1 MDQNTITPW
10 SMPSGYLKNSIY
22 DNMLIFGVLF
32 LALGSG
38 LAVLLNPELFMVVLL
53 ADLWLLGYHH
63 VLSTFSKLAGTRQDR
78 QDNHFL
84 IYKLPFLVIAG
95 VSALHYGFGAWIIV
109 TIYFFWQ
116 WYHYTRQSYGISAF
130 YRRKSGVK
138 NSSTPVY
145 LDYAALWS
153 IPIWGIVY
161 RCSQG
166 WNTFLFQEFW
176 TPDIAPWISQITGII
191 ACGILGLWL
200 ITKLMDWSKGILA
213 FAPFAFF
220 LSHLLAFYVGYI
232 LIKDL
237 TIGWLVA
244 NIWHNAQYILFVW
257 LFNQMRF
264 SNEKAKVSSPFLHW
278 ISQTNPFRILAYFA
292 FFITASTLVY
302 SSLDSGIKL
311 ISGENTVAIT
321 ALTVVIFQT
330 INFHHY
336 IVDSM
341 IWKAR
346 KKSHQTI
353 LKIKEI

>member
-1 MDQNTITPW
+1 MTQAKSTPW
-10 SMPSGYLKNSIY
+10 TMSSGYLKNSLY
-22 DNMLIFGVLF
+22 DNTLIFGVLL

-38 LAVLLNPELFMVVLL
+38 FAVLLNPELFLVVLF

-63 VLSTFSKLAGTRQDR
+63 VLSTFSKLAGTKQDR

-84 IYKLPFLVIAG
+84 IYKLPLLVIAAVG
-95 VSALHYGFGAWIIV
+95 LLHYSFGGWIIV

-116 WYHYTRQSYGISAF
+116 WYHYARQSYGISAF
-130 YRRKSGVK
+130 YRRKSGAE
-138 NSSTPVY
+138 NSTTPFY
-145 LDYAALWS
+145 LDYAALWA

-166 WNTFLFQEFW
+166 WETFIFQPFW
-176 TPDIAPWISQITGII
+176 TPNISPWISELTGLI
-191 ACGILGLWL
+191 AGGILSLWL
-200 ITKLMDWSKGILA
+200 ITKLIDWSKGTLA
-213 FAPFAFF
+213 FAPFAFS
-220 LSHLLAFYVGYI
+220 LSHHLAFYVGYI

-264 SNEKAKVSSPFLHW
+264 KDNEAKASSPLLHW

-302 SSLDSGIKL
+302 RSLDTGIKL

-321 ALTVVIFQT
+321 ALSVVIFQT

-336 IVDSM
+336 IVDSR

-346 KKSHQTI
+346 KKSHQKI
-353 LKIKEI
+353 LKINE